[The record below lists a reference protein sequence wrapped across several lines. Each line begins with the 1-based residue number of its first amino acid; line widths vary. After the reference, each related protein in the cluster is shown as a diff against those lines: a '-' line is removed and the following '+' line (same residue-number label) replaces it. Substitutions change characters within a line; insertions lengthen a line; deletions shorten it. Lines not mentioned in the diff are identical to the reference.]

1 MGIQLSA
8 RIAVMESDEGPMVCL
23 RKDPRRAPYRQG
35 AGPDEK
41 SIKKVAAPHKCRQKL
56 SCCLHFFFRIPSFSV
71 IIKVGDAH
79 GGFFYH
85 QIDFFRSLG
94 FFSVKVSQHSTG
106 CFL

>member
-1 MGIQLSA
+1 MGENEKKALPTL
-8 RIAVMESDEGPMVCL
+8 GNNPMV
-23 RKDPRRAPYRQG
+23 G
-35 AGPDEK
+35 ATVAVAVAIEEA
-41 SIKKVAAPHKCRQKL
+41 IKKVAAPHKCRQKL